1 MAQPKTAKKPKASAP
16 KAAEPKK
23 PALPPKKVRK
33 PPVPRG
39 AHGGI
44 QLLLVDDVE
53 HLGKAGD
60 VVEVKPGYARNF
72 LLPRG
77 HATYVTP
84 HNLRLLELHR
94 IKVEK
99 MREAKLADLRA
110 LSEQLQRVTVTIE
123 ANANAEGHLYG
134 SIGPVEISKALK
146 GMNLHVEPDQVRLEG
161 PLRELAL
168 YAIKVHLAHEIES
181 EVKVLV
187 IGASTPEKK

>member
-1 MAQPKTAKKPKASAP
+1 MAEAKPKKSKKSAP
-16 KAAEPKK
+16 AAEKK
-23 PALPPKKVRK
+23 PALPAKKVRR

-53 HLGKAGD
+53 HLGRAGD
-60 VVEVKPGYARNF
+60 VVEVRPGYARNF

-84 HNLRLLELHR
+84 HNLRLLEMHK
-94 IKVEK
+94 IKVDK

-110 LSEQLQRVTVTIE
+110 LSDQLQRVTVTVE

-134 SIGPVEISKALK
+134 SIGPLEISRALK
-146 GMNLHVEPDQVRLEG
+146 AMNLFVEPDHVRMEG
-161 PLRELAL
+161 PIRELAL
-168 YAIKVHLAHEIES
+168 YAVKVHLAAEIES

-187 IGASTPEKK
+187 IGATAKA